1 MCNAAPTPARL
12 AIAHR
17 ATLRASLPRSTMTAV
32 AAQATDPNTRDR
44 TESQART
51 PMSSTTI
58 MTEKHANGRDAIKF
72 GRGNWTASYKRT

>member
-1 MCNAAPTPARL
+1 
-12 AIAHR
+12 
-17 ATLRASLPRSTMTAV
+17 MTAV
-32 AAQATDPNTRDR
+32 AAQATDPNTPDR